1 MSGVRAWIPHEEAA
15 MAESCARFGVVG
27 EHVPRGS
34 DATAVVEE
42 SSPAYKKPQCSLL

>member
-1 MSGVRAWIPHEEAA
+1 MSGVRAWIRQEEAA
-15 MAESCARFGVVG
+15 MTESCARLGVVG